1 MELVKKIRQLDSVI
15 DKLPNDFIGEDG
27 KTRKNIDYSFEG
39 TKNSPFQGLKLSHWR
54 TGTKTFYIAYKQNKK
69 SLRYI
74 LGMVSSVSLINF

>member
-39 TKNSPFQGLKLSHWR
+39 TKNSPFQGWR
-54 TGTKTFYIAYKQNKK
+54 PD
-69 SLRYI
+69 
-74 LGMVSSVSLINF
+74 